1 MGSIAIYLSLGTLD
15 AFAVFVLILKIYR
28 LPLKEYILELGTMSV
43 FIAIVSFVLR
53 IVLNVPYIDLAMQ
66 VLLFTLFMR
75 FVMQIKLFYGAIITG
90 VGLGAYLIIQVSIYG
105 ILSSIGLLNEH
116 VVLQTT
122 GTEVN
127 FVQALSITLAFTI
140 GYVLKKF
147 NLGFSFIIYPPHDF
161 SVKEDY
167 TKSRNRALLFW
178 AVATLVV
185 LSISLPA
192 LLNMK
197 MVYVAPFLLISF
209 AALYFQSIR
218 RDIED

>member
-1 MGSIAIYLSLGTLD
+1 MEATAIYISLGILD
-15 AFAVFVLILKIYR
+15 AFAVFVLILKLYR
-28 LPLKEYILELGTMSV
+28 LPIKEYILELGTMSV
-43 FIAIVSFVLR
+43 FIALVSFILR
-53 IVLNVPYIDLAMQ
+53 IVLNVPTIDLSMQ
-66 VLLFTLFMR
+66 VLLFTVFMR
-75 FVMQIKLFYGAIITG
+75 IVMRIKLFYGAIITG
-90 VGLGAYLIIQVSIYG
+90 AGLGAYLILQVGIYG
-105 ILSSIGLLNEH
+105 ILSGIGFLNEH
-116 VVLQTT
+116 IVLQNT
-122 GTEVN
+122 GIEVN

-178 AVATLVV
+178 AVTTLVV

-197 MVYVAPFLLISF
+197 MVYVAPLLLISF
-209 AALYFQSIR
+209 TALYFQSIR